1 MLKIQYKISDVYRLE
16 GETYSIN
23 ACFDNILRILD
34 LMVDPTIPEFMRYD
48 IALEMLLGDD
58 LPEYDAESKQEILKD
73 VLSNYVK
80 AEKEV
85 IRDIAGNVIDLPG
98 KESEPVFD
106 YYEDSELIYAAF
118 MQVYGI
124 DLIEE
129 QGKLHWSK
137 FKALLEGLPSGTRLT
152 EIISIRSWN
161 EFDEKKSY
169 KQHMREMKQKHRLKG
184 GQHG

>member
-80 AEKEV
+80 L
-85 IRDIAGNVIDLPG
+85 N
-98 KESEPVFD
+98 
-106 YYEDSELIYAAF
+106 
-118 MQVYGI
+118 
-124 DLIEE
+124 
-129 QGKLHWSK
+129 
-137 FKALLEGLPSGTRLT
+137 
-152 EIISIRSWN
+152 
-161 EFDEKKSY
+161 SY
-169 KQHMREMKQKHRLKG
+169 
-184 GQHG
+184 